1 MKTRLIKN
9 LSKDEAGEMKEYF
22 LQSLYFRKR
31 LITVIDEEVESLH
44 NSMLNEED
52 YTSPN
57 WSLLQVEKLA
67 QIKSMKKIKSFL
79 E

>member
-1 MKTRLIKN
+1 M
-9 LSKDEAGEMKEYF
+9 
-22 LQSLYFRKR
+22 
-31 LITVIDEEVESLH
+31 TVIDEEVESLH

>member
-1 MKTRLIKN
+1 
-9 LSKDEAGEMKEYF
+9 MKEYF